1 MIARKY
7 EELFNTD
14 NESFIKLLTDN
25 IIDELSKGFVVT
37 VVLYSQNYKICELE
51 QSVVDNIIKAFPNAI
66 KYINIINN

>member
-14 NESFIKLLTDN
+14 KESFIKLLTDN

-51 QSVVDNIIKAFPNAI
+51 QSVVDNIIKVFSSI
-66 KYINIINN
+66 EKTIE

>member
-14 NESFIKLLTDN
+14 KESFIKLLTDN

-37 VVLYSQNYKICELE
+37 VALYSQNYKICELE
-51 QSVVDNIIKAFPNAI
+51 QSVVDNIIKVFPNAI

>member
-14 NESFIKLLTDN
+14 KECFIKLLTNN
-25 IIDELSKGFVVT
+25 IIEELAKSFVVT
-37 VVLYSQNYKICELE
+37 VVLYSQNYKIGELE
-51 QSVVDNIIKAFPNAI
+51 QSIIDSIIKIFPNAI